1 MFIGACSVTS
11 KGRKGR
17 QGRHFLHEGI
27 PFLPCIIADATFLTI
42 ADAICGTVAS
52 AILQIQGVRY
62 ASGRIWSIAPWRYH
76 MRTK

>member
-42 ADAICGTVAS
+42 ADAMWDSRVGNTANTRCKICFRAHMEHC
-52 AILQIQGVRY
+52 AMALPY
-62 ASGRIWSIAPWRYH
+62 AY
-76 MRTK
+76 